1 MYLLPCDVIIQ
12 DILNTNLW
20 VCFRTDLKKR
30 HIEWD
35 FKIPSI
41 DIRGLYNISG
51 QVLILPI
58 IGAGNASIKIGLDI
72 LTFLFALDI
81 RWDFMTIDDDWSAEV
96 LVIPGRIPLCVLDMN
111 RIHVQSGV
119 CRTMFPDN
127 NVPVDLFSN
136 IPPVYS
142 ETGK

>member
-1 MYLLPCDVIIQ
+1 MYLFPCDVIIQ
-12 DILNTNLW
+12 DLLNTNLW

-81 RWDFMTIDDDWSAEV
+81 RWDFMTIYDDWSAEV
-96 LVIPGRIPLCVLDMN
+96 LVTPVDTCMNRRPEVLDMN
-111 RIHVQSGV
+111 RIHVGYKV
-119 CRTMFPDN
+119 VFVECKTELFPGN
-127 NVPVDLFSN
+127 NVTVGIFF
-136 IPPVYS
+136 
-142 ETGK
+142 